1 MFSPTPRTHARWIAS
16 TATTLAALV
25 FSAVLAPS
33 AMAISTVPTDLGS
46 AAPYSVLAGAAATV
60 PGSILPGEV
69 GAIGAIAGDAG
80 SQFGSLLHSSN
91 DSATQIAL
99 SDAAAATATLNQR
112 PATASLTSS
121 DLGGQT
127 LLPGVYRSGAAFA
140 VTGTLTFDAQ
150 GDPDAVFVVQTAAA
164 LNTTAATT
172 MSLTNGA
179 QASNIFWVVGGAT
192 TLGAAS
198 AFTGTILSGAAIT
211 VGAGSRI
218 HGRAISLSGAVTLDS
233 TTFIAIPAPVIA
245 PVTPLPETPAPVA
258 PVEIVP
264 TVVPVEVTPAVVPLV
279 IPVAV
284 PVAVP
289 VVIPVAVPVVV
300 PVVVAPAVAPV
311 ISITGG
317 SGVVFTRTATP
328 TISGTTDAPAGSAV
342 TIKIS
347 STLHAA
353 TVAADGTW
361 TVPAGA
367 ARRDGTTAIVAT
379 VTTMA
384 GTGTTKQTLIVDTIA
399 PRVTVAG
406 GAAPFTTVTS
416 PTLSGTASEVAIGS
430 AVAVTVGGRVYATTA
445 GPQGVWTVPVN
456 DTLPEGLTTVVA
468 TAVDRAGNVGTGTQA
483 RTVDTIAPAISV
495 TGGATALTKVA
506 RAGFSGTS
514 NAPVGS
520 KVAVKVAGQI
530 TTTTVTAAQTWRI
543 VLATALTDGSSS
555 ATIIVVD
562 KAGNV
567 GSTAQTITVDT
578 VAPTLTVAGGATA
591 TVTRALPK
599 ITGTTD
605 APAGSTVTVKLGSRT
620 LSASVTPDST
630 WSVTPTVM
638 LAEGVIAVTATIT
651 DPAGN
656 LRTATQSLTVDAFNE
671 HSSTTTVYFSAGSA
685 VVSTEAAAALTTL
698 TRSVPAG
705 AVRVRVTVVGN
716 QTTSETTSTAL
727 AVARA
732 TAVSTAARA
741 RLAGTYLLSGGNA
754 GVLGEAAQRVVITV
768 RYEIPV
774 N

>member
-112 PATASLTSS
+112 PATATLTSS

-127 LLPGVYRSGAAFA
+127 LLPGVYRSGAALA
-140 VTGTLTFDAQ
+140 VTGALTFDAQ
-150 GDPDAVFVVQTAAA
+150 NDPDAVFVVQTAGA

-172 MSLTNGA
+172 MSLANGA

-198 AFTGTILSGAAIT
+198 AFTGTILSAAAIT

-245 PVTPLPETPAPVA
+245 PVTPLPETPAAVA

-264 TVVPVEVTPAVVPLV
+264 AVVAVEVTPAVAPVEVLPL
-279 IPVAV
+279 A
-284 PVAVP
+284 
-289 VVIPVAVPVVV
+289 V
-300 PVVVAPAVAPV
+300 PVVVAPIEVTPADAPVVVPVPVPVGVAPVVTPAAPAPV

-328 TISGTTDAPAGSAV
+328 TISGTTDAPAGSTV

-347 STLHAA
+347 STLRAA

-361 TVPAGA
+361 TVPASA
-367 ARRDGTTAIVAT
+367 ARRDGTIAIVAT
-379 VTTMA
+379 VTTAA
-384 GTGTTKQTLIVDTIA
+384 GTGTAKQTLIVDTVA

-406 GAAPFTTVTS
+406 GTAPFTTITR

-430 AVAVTVGGRVYATTA
+430 AVTVTVGGRAYTTTV
-445 GPQGVWTVPVN
+445 GPLSVWTVPV
-456 DTLPEGLTTVVA
+456 DGTLPEGLTTVVA

-483 RTVDTIAPAISV
+483 RTVDTIAPVISV
-495 TGGATALTKVA
+495 TGGPTALTKVA
-506 RAGFSGTS
+506 R
-514 NAPVGS
+514 
-520 KVAVKVAGQI
+520 
-530 TTTTVTAAQTWRI
+530 VTF
-543 VLATALTDGSSS
+543 G
-555 ATIIVVD
+555 
-562 KAGNV
+562 
-567 GSTAQTITVDT
+567 
-578 VAPTLTVAGGATA
+578 
-591 TVTRALPK
+591 
-599 ITGTTD
+599 GTTD
-605 APAGSTVTVKLGSRT
+605 APSGSIVTVRVAGQTTTTKVTTARTWKVVLPTAVLDGTVNAVISVADRAGNTGSTSQTLTVDTTAPT
-620 LSASVTPDST
+620 LTITGGATASTNRSIPTVSGQTDASAGTRVSVKVGTKTINTVAGADGT
-630 WSVTPTVM
+630 WSVTPIAA
-638 LAEGVIAVTATIT
+638 LADGIVTVTATVA

-656 LRTATQSLTVDAFNE
+656 VGTATQRLTV
-671 HSSTTTVYFSAGSA
+671 
-685 VVSTEAAAALTTL
+685 
-698 TRSVPAG
+698 R
-705 AVRVRVTVVGN
+705 RV
-716 QTTSETTSTAL
+716 L
-727 AVARA
+727 
-732 TAVSTAARA
+732 
-741 RLAGTYLLSGGNA
+741 
-754 GVLGEAAQRVVITV
+754 
-768 RYEIPV
+768 
-774 N
+774 